1 VLVICLSVL
10 AMTPFT
16 GGFAAWPMES
26 GAVEWHS
33 FIVLILCA
41 PAFLLV
47 FPPRLWPRLVHV
59 PIGTLLLAMRE
70 GQSDWWI
77 IDERLLGPAFY
88 IEQGL
93 TPTALVGGAIALLV
107 LASVGTLVVFG
118 LPTLWRAMRTR
129 SVWTVILGL
138 AGALAI
144 FAQIVEDFLMP
155 PLTALG
161 GEWFAQICEE
171 VPELLFATLI
181 LEAILAA
188 APVAASEKRA

>member
-1 VLVICLSVL
+1 
-10 AMTPFT
+10 M
-16 GGFAAWPMES
+16 W
-26 GAVEWHS
+26 
-33 FIVLILCA
+33 
-41 PAFLLV
+41 
-47 FPPRLWPRLVHV
+47 

-107 LASVGTLVVFG
+107 LASVGNACRLRPADAVAG
-118 LPTLWRAMRTR
+118 NADAQCLDGDTR
-129 SVWTVILGL
+129 SCRCLWP
-138 AGALAI
+138 
-144 FAQIVEDFLMP
+144 FSRMIVEDFLMP

-188 APVAASEKRA
+188 APVAASEKKGLTPTILSPRAPRDALPDRLVIHAAAGGIFHFRRDQLSA